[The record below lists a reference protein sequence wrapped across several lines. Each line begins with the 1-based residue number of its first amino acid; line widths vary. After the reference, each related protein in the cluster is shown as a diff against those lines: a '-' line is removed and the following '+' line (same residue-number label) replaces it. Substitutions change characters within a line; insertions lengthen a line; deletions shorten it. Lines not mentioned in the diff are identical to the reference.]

1 MNLSCFAKSCLIW
14 KLEKKGSVELVSILA
29 KSIMF
34 CQVLFDMETGKK
46 RAVLMVS
53 ILANFSPRQ
62 KPSCIST
69 SLYLSG
75 TILLFAADVSTTKIC
90 LDTSILEKSNM
101 GRRGYQI
108 LVCLVSSRNI
118 CVC

>member
-1 MNLSCFAKSCLIW
+1 LLNLSCFAKSCLIW
-14 KLEKKGSVELVSILA
+14 KLE
-29 KSIMF
+29 
-34 CQVLFDMETGKK
+34 KK

-69 SLYLSG
+69 SLYLLG

-118 CVC
+118 CVCWAWLMQSTKSNWFPC